1 MRTLLFP
8 LTLLALSILS
18 ASCTKELKY
27 TKEQL
32 LFKALKADPS
42 VSIVLPKS
50 MTEGVNCSDYSEGC
64 LSAHIVKV
72 KDLEFIGVEFM
83 TEADA
88 IFAAK
93 KFRGY
98 YTRNW
103 LWDDVTGEP
112 ILEKF
117 VTEHLEA
124 KKP

>member
-1 MRTLLFP
+1 MKTILFP
-8 LTLLALSILS
+8 LTLLLLSILS

-27 TKEQL
+27 SKEQL
-32 LFKALKADPS
+32 LVKAWKADPS
-42 VSIVLPKS
+42 VSVILPKS
-50 MTEGVNCSDYSEGC
+50 ITEGVSCSDYSDGC
-64 LSAHIVKV
+64 LSAHIVRV
-72 KDLEFIGVEFM
+72 KNLDMIAVEFM
-83 TEADA
+83 TEKDA
-88 IFAAK
+88 MFAAK

-112 ILEKF
+112 LLEKF